1 MIRLFVAIDIPKE
14 IKDYLYDIQQSI
26 IKKIDTRETKIKWVA
41 KKNFH
46 QTIRFISWVDEDK
59 VEEIKEK
66 LKKIKI
72 TPFKTKLDALSSYP
86 TPNNIKVIFVD
97 MIAPEIF
104 DIHKEVE
111 EKLKGIGKD
120 DAQFST
126 HLTLGRVKVCREKKK
141 LSEILKNMKIEQKE
155 FALGSIKLYQ
165 SILTKEGPI
174 YKEIK
179 Y

>member
-1 MIRLFVAIDIPKE
+1 MIRLFVAIDLPKE
-14 IKDYLYDIQQSI
+14 IKDYFYSIQQAI

-46 QTIRFISWVDEDK
+46 QTIRFISWVEENK
-59 VEEIKEK
+59 LEEIREK
-66 LKKIKI
+66 LKKIKVNE
-72 TPFKTKLDALSSYP
+72 FKAKLDCLSAYP
-86 TPNNIKVIFVD
+86 TENNIRVIFVD
-97 MIAPEIF
+97 MVAPEIF

-126 HLTLGRVKVCREKKK
+126 HLTLGRVKFCREKKR
-141 LSEILKNMKIEQKE
+141 LSEILKNIKIEPKE
-155 FALGSIKLYQ
+155 FTLDGIKLFQ

-174 YKEIK
+174 YKEID